1 MRRLI
6 RWMEKLL
13 VKKSLGSTSFMRGIH
28 LESRFTNTE
37 RIGSR
42 SRGVCGRSGIAPRQ
56 LTSPNIVRG
65 GSSKRAPKPLEFR
78 LSQFISLR

>member
-1 MRRLI
+1 
-6 RWMEKLL
+6 
-13 VKKSLGSTSFMRGIH
+13 MRGIH

-37 RIGSR
+37 RSGSR

-65 GSSKRAPKPLEFR
+65 GSSKRAPKPLEIRR
-78 LSQFISLR
+78 LEFLPLR